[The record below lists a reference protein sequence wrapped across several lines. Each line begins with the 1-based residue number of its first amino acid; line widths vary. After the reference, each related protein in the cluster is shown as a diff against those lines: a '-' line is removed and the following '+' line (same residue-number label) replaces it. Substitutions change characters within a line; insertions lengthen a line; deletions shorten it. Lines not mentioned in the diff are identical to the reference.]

1 MGQGPTIQ
9 ELAEREAK
17 FRDYLKQIRSE
28 AEADKAKDIDAVV
41 GEAKKFYEKGGWD
54 YKPLV
59 QADLLDVQQLS
70 SWSLDNVAKILEGV
84 QKSLFGS
91 SPQPSGVEIEKPDD
105 FAKALGA
112 LGNLNVLVLARAFQL
127 IQGVLETFATES
139 SYKGKAILKSE
150 VLAPGTTLFLSIRS
164 DVWQNKGFFNNDYI
178 GQYLVVAR
186 AYFSLQQAGDISK
199 YNDLLAYED
208 LKTSYRARMR
218 ALADK
223 KADPDLSFEAVV
235 QLEAQ
240 VGYYAKQLTQIQV
253 KIDELLEKESSSILS
268 FARQARERRAV
279 ERHIE

>member
-223 KADPDLSFEAVV
+223 IADPDLSFEAVV

>member
-139 SYKGKAILKSE
+139 SYKGKSILKSE

-223 KADPDLSFEAVV
+223 IADPDLSFEAVV